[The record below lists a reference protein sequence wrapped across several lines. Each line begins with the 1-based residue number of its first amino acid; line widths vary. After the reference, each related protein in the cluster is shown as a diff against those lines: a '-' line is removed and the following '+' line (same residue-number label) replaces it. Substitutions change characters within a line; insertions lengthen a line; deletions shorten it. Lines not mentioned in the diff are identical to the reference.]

1 MSDDIPVPE
10 ISIIKYSQS
19 EAYKRAQKTYRL
31 KNIVSMKKKQKEYY
45 ERNKIRVRER
55 QKQAYIKKKDELKN
69 IRNEKKKLLKLNKF
83 QEITKMIKNLDFDN
97 NEELINLSNSIK
109 IYVR

>member
-1 MSDDIPVPE
+1 MSDDSPIPE

-31 KNIVSMKKKQKEYY
+31 KNIVSMKKKSKIYYDDNKE
-45 ERNKIRVRER
+45 RIRER
-55 QKQAYIKKKDELKN
+55 QKLSYIKKKDELKN
-69 IRNEKKKLLKLNKF
+69 IRIEKRKILQSNRLAG
-83 QEITKMIKNLDFDN
+83 ITDMIKNLDFDN

-109 IYVR
+109 MYVK